1 MEREVA
7 EYASDIALTWAC
19 RMGGV
24 MATNAVLVPVDEYL
38 TTDYS
43 PDVDYVDGELQERN
57 VGEEEHAT
65 IQKFFIG
72 YFLVREKA
80 WRIRVIPENR
90 IQISHSRYRVPDVCV
105 VAGDAPFGGIT
116 QTAPLLCVEV
126 LSPED
131 RMSRMQDKGDDFIR
145 MGVRSVWII
154 DPYKRRIV
162 CADRSVTL
170 QPAGEL
176 LTVHGTEM
184 AVPLSEGFRELD
196 RLQAQERARLERF
209 G

>member
-1 MEREVA
+1 MV
-7 EYASDIALTWAC
+7 
-19 RMGGV
+19 
-24 MATNAVLVPVDEYL
+24 TNAVSVPVEEYL

-43 PDVDYVDGELQERN
+43 PDVDYVDGEIQERN
-57 VGEEEHAT
+57 VGEDEHGT

-72 YFLVREKA
+72 YFLVREDT
-80 WRIRVIPENR
+80 WRVRVIPENR
-90 IQISHSRYRVPDVCV
+90 VQTSRSRYRVPDVCV
-105 VAGDAPFGGIT
+105 VAAEAPFGGIT
-116 QTAPLLCVEV
+116 RTAPLLCVEV

-131 RMSRMQDKGDDFIR
+131 RMSRMQDKVDDFIG

-176 LTVHGTEM
+176 LTVHGTEI
-184 AVPLSEGFRELD
+184 AVPVSEVFRELN
-196 RLQAQERARLERF
+196 RLQAQERARLQRLS
-209 G
+209 